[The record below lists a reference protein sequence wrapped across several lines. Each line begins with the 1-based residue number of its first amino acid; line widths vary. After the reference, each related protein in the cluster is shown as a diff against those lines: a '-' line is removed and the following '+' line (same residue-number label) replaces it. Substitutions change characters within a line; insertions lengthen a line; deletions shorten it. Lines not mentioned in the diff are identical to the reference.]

1 MSSTPSTAA
10 SQSPTAATLTHKTVT
25 TGKNGAVSTVT
36 EVTTVLPSGTAAGAS
51 QGHTTSSSGSNI
63 GMIVGLA
70 LGIPLV
76 LILASILVFLLWRK
90 KRKND
95 KYTGLATRPS
105 SPPNVANYG
114 NIPPGT
120 HAHETAGF
128 PIADTRDKDHRSS
141 ELYGNDTYIY
151 SPAMSVRTSDS
162 SPPSYSPHGRSPTV
176 VQAKSPA
183 MAQIQEEPQELW
195 GGYVPYRPPPNA
207 QLAPER
213 KGEGLVGSPVSPLEQ
228 A

>member
-1 MSSTPSTAA
+1 
-10 SQSPTAATLTHKTVT
+10 
-25 TGKNGAVSTVT
+25 
-36 EVTTVLPSGTAAGAS
+36 
-51 QGHTTSSSGSNI
+51 
-63 GMIVGLA
+63 MIVGLA

-76 LILASILVFLLWRK
+76 LILAVLVYLLYRR

-95 KYTGLATRPS
+95 KYTGLVTRPS

-128 PIADTRDKDHRSS
+128 PIADTRDKDNRSS
-141 ELYGNDTYIY
+141 ELYGNDIYIY
-151 SPAMSVRTSDS
+151 SPSVSVRTSES
-162 SPPSYSPHGRSPTV
+162 SPPSYSPNGLSPTAAH
-176 VQAKSPA
+176 AKSPA

-195 GGYVPYRPPPNA
+195 GGYVPHRPQNA

-213 KGEGLVGSPVSPLEQ
+213 KGEGQVENPVSPLEQ
-228 A
+228 V